1 MPIYNIEF
9 TASAARTY
17 DKLFRSQRSIAEH
30 ILKAIEEL
38 KTQPTLGKKLMG
50 ELKDYRSLRVGDY
63 RIIYIIIEHKILIE
77 IVNIGHRR
85 EIYR

>member
-1 MPIYNIEF
+1 MYNLEISPPALKFLEKL
-9 TASAARTY
+9 TKANKHIAGRIVAAIDRLT
-17 DKLFRSQRSIAEH
+17 ITPC
-30 ILKAIEEL
+30 I
-38 KTQPTLGKKLMG
+38 GKKLTG
-50 ELKDYRSLRVGDY
+50 DLKDYRSLRVGDY

>member
-17 DKLFRSQRSIAEH
+17 DKLFHSQRAIAER
-30 ILKAIEEL
+30 IIKAIDEL
-38 KTQPTLGKKLMG
+38 RTQPTLGKKLMG